1 MATLMDYAKDF
12 AIKNGGAIVGGLMG
26 AAASSNSKPVETT
39 ATRDP
44 WGAAQPFMVK
54 NLEDEAKLKA
64 YYQANPFSAQQQA
77 GLNNTFADADNF
89 RGKVAPGL
97 LDFAN
102 NAMTSSYSRQT
113 GGAPGSGGGY
123 GGLLQPGGRSGGGA
137 GPFRIDPLVSRGYAE
152 GMSTGPMPDGSA
164 MPRMQSNAFGQ
175 VDFAKANPFTNGA
188 IPAPK
193 AADPAAAPYSGG
205 LLSGSGGGGSD
216 SGMSGGGG
224 SDGGTWSGG
233 MGVGKATDAINQ
245 WAMEVAKQF
254 GLADPVVGVLAGLMS
269 KGYSEWEALQA
280 INATEDPL
288 GAWISAQGHDGGGS
302 SGNGVGGYGG
312 EGYGSGTDGSSGGYG
327 SSYGSGSVGGF

>member
-1 MATLMDYAKDF
+1 MAFDIGSFLGNNAGS
-12 AIKNGGAIVGGLMG
+12 IIGGVLGAVG
-26 AAASSNSKPVETT
+26 SSGSTTNTQT

-64 YYQANPFSAQQQA
+64 YYQQNPFNAQQQA

-137 GPFRIDPLVSRGYAE
+137 GPFSVAQGNS
-152 GMSTGPMPDGSA
+152 
-164 MPRMQSNAFGQ
+164 FGQ
-175 VDFAKANPFTNGA
+175 VDFAKSNPFTNGA
-188 IPAPK
+188 IPAP
-193 AADPAAAPYSGG
+193 APAAPAGLISMGG
-205 LLSGSGGGGSD
+205 STGSGGGGSD

-233 MGVGKATDAINQ
+233 IGVGPATDAINQ
-245 WAMEVAKQF
+245 KAMDFGKQF
-254 GLADPVVGVLAGLMS
+254 GMAGPMVAVMAGLMN
-269 KGYSEWEALQA
+269 KGLSEWEALQA
-280 INATEDPL
+280 INASEDPIAAL
-288 GAWISAQGHDGGGS
+288 NALQGWTSTSDGGS